1 MSGIAAIILAAGL
14 GSRFGGGAKPLAR
27 FGDRP
32 MLAHVLAAAQGSRS
46 HPVIVVTGRDHD
58 AIAAACANQVVT
70 LVHNADYRSGLA
82 GSLKAGMRSLPEE
95 CDGALVLLADMPLV
109 RSATLDA
116 LIVSAQAEPD
126 EAAFVPV
133 FEGRRGNPV
142 LLMRKL
148 APQIDALEGDRGA
161 GPLLR
166 GRADIREVAVDD
178 PGIHLD
184 ADTPQALADLA
195 RR

>member
-1 MSGIAAIILAAGL
+1 MSAVAAIILAAGL
-14 GSRFGGGAKPLAR
+14 GSRFGGRAKPLAR

-32 MLAHVLAAAQGSRS
+32 MLAHVLAAVLGSRA
-46 HPVIVVTGRDHD
+46 HPIIVVTGHDHD
-58 AIAAACANQVVT
+58 AIAAACADHPVT

-82 GSLKAGMRSLPEE
+82 GSLKTGMRALPAD
-95 CDGALVLLADMPLV
+95 CTGALVLLADMPLV

-116 LIVSAQAEPD
+116 LIAGVEAAPD

-142 LLMRKL
+142 LLTRKL
-148 APQIDALEGDRGA
+148 LPQIDALEGDRGA
-161 GPLLR
+161 GPLLC

>member
-1 MSGIAAIILAAGL
+1 VSGVAAIILAAGL

-27 FGDRP
+27 LGDAP
-32 MLAHVLAAAQGSRS
+32 MLAHVLAAAQGSRA
-46 HPVIVVTGRDHD
+46 HPVIVVTGHDHV
-58 AIAAACANQVVT
+58 AIAAACEDQPVT

-109 RSATLDA
+109 RSTTLDA
-116 LIVSAQAEPD
+116 LIACRAEEPGY
-126 EAAFVPV
+126 AAYVPLHA
-133 FEGRRGNPV
+133 GQRGNPV
-142 LLMRKL
+142 LLTRKL
-148 APQIDALEGDRGA
+148 APEIEALAGDRGA

-166 GRADIREVAVDD
+166 GRADIREVPVDD

-184 ADTPQALADLA
+184 ADTPQALADLGGA
-195 RR
+195 